1 MKITVI
7 NGQNHKGNTHFV
19 AHRLIDNIT
28 CEKEVEEFF
37 LPRDLDHF
45 CTGCYSCLEGRERC
59 PFHEDKDRI
68 ERSMLKSDLIIFATP
83 NYCMMPSAPM
93 KAFLDLSF
101 TNWMSHKPHECMFS
115 KRAVVISTA
124 AGAGAKKAS
133 KLVAVNLRNWGI
145 PYIKTFGIS
154 VNATDWDTA
163 PEKKR
168 RKMER
173 FMSSL
178 GRSLSKERG
187 VRVGIRTRMMFMVFR
202 GMQKAGWGAS
212 PSERAYWEGKGWLDG
227 AKPWKK

>member
-1 MKITVI
+1 MKVVAF
-7 NGQNHKGNTHFV
+7 NGSPRKEGNTYHALRMV
-19 AHRLIDNIT
+19 AQEL
-28 CEKEVEEFF
+28 EKEGIEVEIIHIGGQ
-37 LPRDLDHF
+37 PVR
-45 CTGCYSCLEGRERC
+45 GCMGCNMCARNRYEKCVLEG
-59 PFHEDKDRI
+59 D
-68 ERSMLKSDLIIFATP
+68 DLNLWVQKMKEADGVLFGSPVHFAG
-83 NYCMMPSAPM
+83 MSAAM

-124 AGAGAKKAS
+124 AGAGAKKAA

-173 FMSSL
+173 SMSSL
-178 GRSLSKERG
+178 GGSLSKERG
-187 VRVGIRTRMMFMVFR
+187 VRVGIRTRMMFIR
-202 GMQKAGWGAS
+202 NS
-212 PSERAYWEGKGWLDG
+212 RL
-227 AKPWKK
+227 